1 MTRGTASSGMPTERL
16 TTQLWTMD
24 EASEE
29 WKPMFSAIY
38 FYLSNANAVYNARFR
53 PGEINH
59 GPDGPI
65 LWWRHGRM
73 KILVGYIATQC
84 DRNPYK
90 ATEEWAGPRSNADGQ
105 SANCQQEAL
114 WRKKWKFFLSTHSSR
129 ARLRQNGSQ
138 KSFFHQ
144 GSRRSQGKTGFL

>member
-38 FYLSNANAVYNARFR
+38 FYVSNANAVYNARFR

-59 GPDGPI
+59 GPDEPI

-73 KILVGYIATQC
+73 KILFGYIATQS

-90 ATEEWAGPRSNADGQ
+90 ATEEWAGARSNADGQ
-105 SANCQQEAL
+105 SANCQQRGAL
-114 WRKKWKFFLSTHSSR
+114 AKKMEILLVDSLISC
-129 ARLRQNGSQ
+129 
-138 KSFFHQ
+138 
-144 GSRRSQGKTGFL
+144 